1 MVVSV
6 VTTCPAPLVCRTPDL
21 AAQIGVC
28 AVAVTLVSA
37 TILSRFGINLG
48 SYSADFSL
56 IALYGLLLSAL
67 LSGRA
72 ALVTTR
78 LALYGLGMTVAAA
91 SFFVNTS
98 QTSGAA
104 VSVSSLALLA
114 VIYFPFAW
122 TVPAASDDRF
132 GPRSALRIFDCIA
145 LICACGGI
153 AQFSGQ
159 YVIKSPLLFDFTP
172 LLPTVL
178 QGPSGYNTV
187 IEVGDLFKANG
198 FFLREPSTFSFL
210 MGLAIVI
217 ELNRPVRRPWRLGL
231 YVCGLLLSY
240 SGTGL
245 LALLLGL
252 IFPLSARSVLRLG
265 AAVSVAFIVYLVLA
279 DALNLEFT
287 ANRVAEF
294 SSDRSSAYIRYIAPF
309 HAVAGAIDLPW
320 WALLIGHGPGSITRT
335 SHGVQTFDPTWAK
348 VIFEYGVLGLVS
360 FVCLIYLSLRSFHP
374 SIRAV
379 LFASW
384 LVMGGHLLSPEN
396 MAILFALCGMWTL
409 ARPQFSI
416 H

>member
-114 VIYFPFAW
+114 VIYFPFTW

-231 YVCGLLLSY
+231 YVCGLY
-240 SGTGL
+240 Y
-245 LALLLGL
+245 
-252 IFPLSARSVLRLG
+252 VLR
-265 AAVSVAFIVYLVLA
+265 
-279 DALNLEFT
+279 
-287 ANRVAEF
+287 
-294 SSDRSSAYIRYIAPF
+294 
-309 HAVAGAIDLPW
+309 
-320 WALLIGHGPGSITRT
+320 GP
-335 SHGVQTFDPTWAK
+335 V
-348 VIFEYGVLGLVS
+348 
-360 FVCLIYLSLRSFHP
+360 
-374 SIRAV
+374 
-379 LFASW
+379 
-384 LVMGGHLLSPEN
+384 
-396 MAILFALCGMWTL
+396 
-409 ARPQFSI
+409 ARPLTGAHLPVIGTLGPPPGRCRVGGLHRLSRTGRRAQPRVHREPRGRILQRSQ
-416 H
+416 